1 MLREYFSCPAGS
13 AIASVPRKANDF
25 IMVRDMTDQPLL
37 ACQLPLLLLLALEAL
52 CVQGYLVRCGYGI
65 PISSAGTESGPEG
78 D

>member
-1 MLREYFSCPAGS
+1 
-13 AIASVPRKANDF
+13 
-25 IMVRDMTDQPLL
+25 MVRDMTDQPLL